1 MPLDSS
7 SLFPPLVTPFL
18 RVLTFAYVKY
28 FSENLILEQFRP
40 VFLENLSHKLL
51 KKHHEYQ
58 NPVGNSLVFHV

>member
-1 MPLDSS
+1 MPLDCSD
-7 SLFPPLVTPFL
+7 LFRPLVTPFL

-28 FSENLILEQFRP
+28 LSENLTLEQFRP
-40 VFLENLSHKLL
+40 VFLAKLSHKLL